1 MIGGSDQP
9 CRWACVGCAL
19 AAFGLPRAVGLPEG
33 HPEAWIFQGNPDQFD
48 LDAYLGTSPTQL
60 PWLVTRYAQQI
71 EVGDRVF
78 IWRTQGSAKAV
89 AGVIAEATV
98 VAPTMPRPESADAA
112 SFWRDNAEQAVE
124 VRPRALLRLNR
135 VASTRE
141 VLRREWLAHDPVL
154 SDLPNLKMAA
164 GTNYPV
170 TPQQAARLYALWSRT
185 GQDWSRDESV
195 AGLWAYVK
203 TLGTP
208 VSRLPGSPVAVV
220 SQLIG
225 RPITGVYNKVMNF
238 RSIDP
243 RDTRAGLSAS
253 GATDERVWNEF
264 FDPAANQLREA
275 DLEQEF
281 NRLWMSTAGNSE
293 PALDAEAAQERA
305 EAAARRLEGQELD
318 DLLARYHASLAVRP
332 ARPRA
337 SSSTTRVY
345 ERDPLVIAIARK
357 RAGHRCEVPGCDHP
371 QFMAADGLPYCEVH
385 HVIPLAEGGED
396 RIENAACL
404 CPSHHREVHHGNQ
417 RSVLEAQLKELRAVG
432 SDEWSRRDAVT

>member
-1 MIGGSDQP
+1 MQT
-9 CRWACVGCAL
+9 
-19 AAFGLPRAVGLPEG
+19 
-33 HPEAWIFQGNPDQFD
+33 WIFQGNPDQFD
-48 LDAYLGTSPTQL
+48 LDAYLGTSPTRL

-71 EVGDRVF
+71 EAGDRVF

-98 VAPTMPRPESADAA
+98 VAPTSPRPESADAA
-112 SFWRDNAEQAVE
+112 SFWRNNAEQAVE
-124 VRPRALLRLNR
+124 VRPRAILRLNR
-135 VASTRE
+135 VAGTRE
-141 VLRREWLAHDPVL
+141 VLRRDWLAHDPVL

-170 TPQQAARLYALWSRT
+170 TPQQASRLYALWSRT

-203 TLGTP
+203 TFGTP

-264 FDPAANQLREA
+264 FDLAAGQLRGA
-275 DLEQEF
+275 DLEEEF

-293 PALDAEAAQERA
+293 PALDAEAEQERA

-318 DLLARYHASLAVRP
+318 ELLARYHASLADRP

-337 SSSTTRVY
+337 SLSTTRVY
-345 ERDPLVIAIARK
+345 ERDQLVIAIARK
-357 RAGHRCEVPGCDHP
+357 RAGHRCEVPGCDHL
-371 QFMAADGLPYCEVH
+371 QFLAADGLPYCEVH

-396 RIENAACL
+396 SIENAACL

-417 RSVLEAQLKELRAVG
+417 RSVLETQLKQLRAVG
-432 SDEWSRRDAVT
+432 SGELPTIAASARPEGTQARNL

>member
-1 MIGGSDQP
+1 MG
-9 CRWACVGCAL
+9 
-19 AAFGLPRAVGLPEG
+19 AVVQT
-33 HPEAWIFQGNPDQFD
+33 WIFQSNPDQFD

-78 IWRTQGSAKAV
+78 IWRTKGSGEKD
-89 AGVIAEATV
+89 AGIIAEATV
-98 VAPTMPRPESADAA
+98 VAPAMPRPESADAV
-112 SFWRDNAEQAVE
+112 SFWRANAEQMAHVL
-124 VRPRALLRLNR
+124 PRALLRLTR
-135 VASTRE
+135 VASKKE
-141 VLRREWLAHDPVL
+141 VLRREWLAQDPVL
-154 SDLPNLKMAA
+154 SELPNIKMAA

-170 TPQQAARLYALWSRT
+170 TQQQAARLYALWSRT

-203 TLGTP
+203 TLGIP
-208 VSRLPGSPVAVV
+208 VSRLPGSPVVVV

-225 RPITGVYNKVMNF
+225 RAIPGVYNKVMNF

-243 RDTRAGLSAS
+243 RDTRAGLPASA
-253 GATDERVWNEF
+253 ATDERVWNEF

-281 NRLWMSTAGNSE
+281 NRLWMSTAGYSE
-293 PALDAEAAQERA
+293 PALDAEAVQQRA
-305 EAAARRLEGQELD
+305 ETEARRLEGQELD
-318 DLLARYHASLAVRP
+318 DLLARYHASLALRP

-337 SSSTTRVY
+337 SAATTRVY
-345 ERDPLVIAIARK
+345 ERDQLVIAIARK
-357 RAGHRCEVPGCDHP
+357 RAGHRCEVPGCAHDY
-371 QFMAADGLPYCEVH
+371 FMAADGLPYCEIH
-385 HVIPLAEGGED
+385 HVIPLSEGGED

-417 RSVLEAQLKELRAVG
+417 RSVLEAQLKELRAVPPV
-432 SDEWSRRDAVT
+432 AP

>member
-1 MIGGSDQP
+1 MGPVVQT
-9 CRWACVGCAL
+9 
-19 AAFGLPRAVGLPEG
+19 
-33 HPEAWIFQGNPDQFD
+33 WIFQGNPDQFD

-60 PWLVTRYAQQI
+60 PWLVTRYAQRI
-71 EVGDRVF
+71 AVGDQVF
-78 IWRTQGSAKAV
+78 IWRTQGSAQKD
-89 AGVIAEATV
+89 AGIIAEATV
-98 VAPTMPRPESADAA
+98 VAPAMPRPESADAVV
-112 SFWRDNAEQAVE
+112 FWRGSAEQAMQVL
-124 VRPRALLRLNR
+124 PRALLRLNR
-135 VASTRE
+135 VAGTKE
-141 VLRREWLAHDPVL
+141 VLRREWLAQDPVL
-154 SDLPNLKMAA
+154 GDLPNLKMAA

-203 TLGTP
+203 TLGMP
-208 VSRLPGSPVAVV
+208 VSRLPGSPVVVV

-225 RPITGVYNKVMNF
+225 RAIPGVYNKVMNF

-243 RDTRAGLSAS
+243 RDTRVGLPAS
-253 GATDERVWNEF
+253 GATDQRVWNEF
-264 FDPAANQLREA
+264 FDQAANQLREA

-281 NRLWMSTAGNSE
+281 NRLWMSSAANSE
-293 PALDAEAAQERA
+293 PALDAEAARERA
-305 EAAARRLEGQELD
+305 EAAARRLEDQDLD

-337 SSSTTRVY
+337 SSATTRVY
-345 ERDPLVIAIARK
+345 ERDQLVIAIARK
-357 RAGHRCEVPGCDHP
+357 RARHRCEVPGCSHP

-404 CPSHHREVHHGNQ
+404 CPSHHREVHHGSQ
-417 RSVLEAQLKELRAVG
+417 RSIIEVQLKQLRAVVSG
-432 SDEWSRRDAVT
+432 EPDP

>member
-1 MIGGSDQP
+1 M
-9 CRWACVGCAL
+9 RT
-19 AAFGLPRAVGLPEG
+19 
-33 HPEAWIFQGNPDQFD
+33 WIFQGNPDKFD
-48 LDAYLGTSPTQL
+48 LDAYLGTSPAQL
-60 PWLVTRYAQQI
+60 PWLVTRYARQI

-78 IWRTQGSAKAV
+78 IWRTQGSAEAD

-98 VAPTMPRPESADAA
+98 VAPAMPRLESADAA
-112 SFWRDNAEQAVE
+112 SFWRDNAAEQAVQAL
-124 VRPRALLRLNR
+124 PRALLRLNR
-135 VASTRE
+135 VAGTRE
-141 VLRREWLAHDPVL
+141 VLRREWLVHDPVL

-203 TLGTP
+203 TLGIP
-208 VSRLPGSPVAVV
+208 VSRLPGSPVAIV

-225 RPITGVYNKVMNF
+225 RPITGVYNKIMNF

-281 NRLWMSTAGNSE
+281 NRLWMSTAGHSE

-417 RSVLEAQLKELRAVG
+417 RSVLEAQLKELRAAG
-432 SDEWSRRDAVT
+432 SGEWTGRH

>member
-1 MIGGSDQP
+1 MK
-9 CRWACVGCAL
+9 
-19 AAFGLPRAVGLPEG
+19 AVRCMG
-33 HPEAWIFQGNPDQFD
+33 AVVQTWIFQGNPDKFD

-71 EVGDRVF
+71 AVGDRVF

-98 VAPTMPRPESADAA
+98 VAPAMPRPESADAA
-112 SFWRDNAEQAVE
+112 SFWRDNSEQAVQ
-124 VRPRALLRLNR
+124 VQPRALLRLNR

-141 VLRREWLAHDPVL
+141 VLRREWLAQDPVL

-164 GTNYPV
+164 GTNYLV

-208 VSRLPGSPVAVV
+208 VSRLPGSPVVV
-220 SQLIG
+220 VAQLIG

-253 GATDERVWNEF
+253 GATDQRVWNEF
-264 FDPAANQLREA
+264 FNPAANQLREA

-281 NRLWMSTAGNSE
+281 NRLWMSSAGYSE
-293 PALDAEAAQERA
+293 PALDAEAMQERA

-345 ERDPLVIAIARK
+345 ERDPLVIAISRK
-357 RAGHRCEVPGCDHP
+357 RSGHRCEVPGCDHP
-371 QFMAADGLPYCEVH
+371 QFMAANGLPYCEVH
-385 HVIPLAEGGED
+385 HVVPLAEGGED

-417 RSVLEAQLKELRAVG
+417 RSVLDGQLKELRRLVVSG
-432 SDEWSRRDAVT
+432 